1 MVNVAKILDNLLDK
15 NVLVIGDVMLDHYLY
30 GQVSRISPEAPVPI
44 VNHQSESFRL
54 GGAANVAL
62 NLEGLGIKTR
72 LISAVGRDE
81 TGATLTALAKR
92 ELTDVVLIPV
102 DGRPTTQKT
111 RVVDKYQQILR
122 IDRETDAM
130 ISAGVS
136 DELLRAIHEAFDAD
150 IPPQII
156 VLSDYNKGL
165 LGHALTQAIIE
176 LAQAASIAV
185 YIDPKGHD
193 FSKYSGA
200 TLLTPNISELENV
213 SSIPC
218 NTDAALES
226 SAKRLQ
232 SELELDLLVV
242 TLGPRGLLKV
252 QPDALSFYP
261 AQTQEVFDVSG
272 AGDTVLAAIAAGRLA
287 GQSID
292 TSLEFANL
300 CAAKVIQKRGTTP
313 ISVELLLPN
322 PSQDPTKSPNSRF
335 DESLEATLARWAKQ
349 HKRIVFTNGCFDLL
363 HPGHLQLL
371 EFAKAQGDKLI
382 VGLNSDASV
391 KRLKG
396 ADRPLNLEQD
406 RVSLLQALR
415 VVDFVVVFEQDTPLE
430 LIEEI
435 RPDVLVK
442 GADYLGK
449 VIVGQVEVESWG
461 GEVKL
466 CPLADGY
473 STTKKV
479 FEIAGRE

>member
-1 MVNVAKILDNLLDK
+1 M
-15 NVLVIGDVMLDHYLY
+15 
-30 GQVSRISPEAPVPI
+30 
-44 VNHQSESFRL
+44 
-54 GGAANVAL
+54 
-62 NLEGLGIKTR
+62 GIKTR

-111 RVVDKYQQILR
+111 RVVDKHQQILR

-136 DELLRAIHEAFDAD
+136 DELLKAIHEALDAD
-150 IPPQII
+150 TPPQII

-200 TLLTPNISELENV
+200 TLLTPNISELEKV
-213 SSIPC
+213 ASIPC
-218 NTDAALES
+218 TTDAALES

-252 QPDALSFYP
+252 QPDALSYYP

-287 GQSID
+287 GQSMD

-313 ISVELLLPN
+313 ISAELLLPK

-371 EFAKAQGDKLI
+371 EFAKAQGDVLI

-391 KRLKG
+391 KRLKEPI
-396 ADRPLNLEQD
+396 AQSTLSR
-406 RVSLLQALR
+406 
-415 VVDFVVVFEQDTPLE
+415 T
-430 LIEEI
+430 
-435 RPDVLVK
+435 
-442 GADYLGK
+442 
-449 VIVGQVEVESWG
+449 ES
-461 GEVKL
+461 
-466 CPLADGY
+466 AY
-473 STTKKV
+473 SK
-479 FEIAGRE
+479 R